1 MRSGRKE
8 YTTVGNGSRKLE
20 SESRVSY
27 ENLEGWV
34 RDKVRGF
41 IQDVL
46 EEEVTEFLG
55 REKSERVGKVVDGS
69 VGYRNG
75 HGKARRFAMMNGTVT
90 VRRPRVRGTD
100 EEFES
105 RVLPVFKRR
114 SRELGGMLPDLY
126 LHGLASGDFELA
138 LRGLLGDGAP
148 LSRSSI
154 VRLKAK
160 WQVEYEEWKESDLS
174 GLEVVYQWA
183 DGLYVKAGLEKEKA
197 ALLVIVVGLSDGRKA
212 VVACESGYRESKE
225 SWASVLRDLKARG
238 LKLGRLTVADG
249 NLGIWA
255 ALGELNPEGE
265 EQRCWNHKIVNVL
278 SALPKK
284 EQPKAREF
292 LRQMA
297 YAETRQRCEKYRDNF
312 VARYKKSYPKAAE
325 TLLRDWGRM
334 VTFYSFPK
342 EHWPHLRTTNVV
354 ESPFAAVRLRTNAA
368 RRFKRVDNAVAM
380 IWKLLMVAEKSWRR
394 LKGAQFLSDVYEGK
408 KYVDGLSEK
417 EANAG
422 LKEAA

>member
-1 MRSGRKE
+1 M
-8 YTTVGNGSRKLE
+8 GNGSRKPGH
-20 SESRVSY
+20 ESRVSY
-27 ENLEGWV
+27 ENLEGWA
-34 RDKVRGF
+34 REKVQGF
-41 IQDVL
+41 IQDIL

-55 REKSERVGKVVDGS
+55 RGKSERVGKAVDGP

-75 HGKARRFAMMNGTVT
+75 HGKTRKFAMMNGTVI

-100 EEFES
+100 EAFES
-105 RVLPVFKRR
+105 RVLPIFKRR
-114 SRELGGMLPDLY
+114 SKELGDVLPDLY

-160 WQVEYEEWKESDLS
+160 WQVEYEEWKDADLS

-183 DGLYVKAGLEKEKA
+183 DGLYVKAGLEKDRA

-225 SWASVLRDLKARG
+225 SWAGVLRDLRARG
-238 LKLGRLTVADG
+238 LKLGRLTIADG

-255 ALGELNPEGE
+255 ALGELHPEGT

-278 SALPKK
+278 NAFSKK

-297 YAETRQRCEKYRDNF
+297 YAGTRRQCEKYRDNF
-312 VARYKKSYPKAAE
+312 IARYKRSYPKATE
-325 TLLRDWGRM
+325 TLLRDWSRM

-342 EHWPHLRTTNVV
+342 EHWPHLRSTNVV
-354 ESPFAAVRLRTNAA
+354 ESPFAPVRLRTNAA

-394 LKGAQFLSDVYEGK
+394 LKGTEFLSDVYEGK
-408 KYVDGLSEK
+408 KYVDGLPEK
-417 EANAG
+417 ETNAG